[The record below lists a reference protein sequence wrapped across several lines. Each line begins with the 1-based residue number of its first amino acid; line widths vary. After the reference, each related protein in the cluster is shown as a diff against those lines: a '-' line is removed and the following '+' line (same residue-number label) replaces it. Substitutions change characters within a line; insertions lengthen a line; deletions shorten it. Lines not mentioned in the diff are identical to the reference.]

1 LFGLGDYSGGGIVSF
16 VVVIGT
22 ETYLIKPKPIKTGTT
37 SRTNLTRNNTDK
49 KKDLLSHRLIQI
61 IKNGIWKQWKK
72 NSYFLLLSAR
82 CF

>member
-22 ETYLIKPKPIKTGTT
+22 ETYLIKPKPIKAGTT
-37 SRTNLTRNNTDK
+37 SRTNLTRNNTDDK
-49 KKDLLSHRLIQI
+49 KEWYLEAVEKIVIYITSC
-61 IKNGIWKQWKK
+61 KN
-72 NSYFLLLSAR
+72 LLLSAR